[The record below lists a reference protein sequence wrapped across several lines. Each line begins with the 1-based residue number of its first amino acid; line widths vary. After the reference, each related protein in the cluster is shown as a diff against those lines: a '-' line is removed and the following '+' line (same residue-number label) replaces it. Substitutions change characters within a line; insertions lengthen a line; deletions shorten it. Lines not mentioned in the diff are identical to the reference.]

1 MSYALEKVIGRPATT
16 SDGSRQRERGNAV
29 RNGAAR
35 QLADKRS
42 ADRLFFI
49 GPLVVRCRI
58 NTLFA
63 VVAVRIPDVWRPST
77 PSLHRSAEVGGSR
90 AREFSAVLRAQPH
103 QHTGTL

>member
-1 MSYALEKVIGRPATT
+1 MSYALGKVIGRPATT

-49 GPLVVRCRI
+49 VRCRI

-77 PSLHRSAEVGGSR
+77 PSLRRSAEVGGSR

-103 QHTGTL
+103 NPGTL